1 MEIKR
6 NPKAP
11 SNRRG
16 WSTADDSTL
25 IKMARGGASTSEIAK
40 ILGRTITAVANRK
53 HNLHVDVRLKS
64 SRGKDSDV
72 PRSISTNNK
81 KKRKELPFR
90 VISRTPIQHPV
101 KVKAERSSWTS
112 EDDNEL
118 LSLYAQGNSAKFISM
133 LLGRTVA
140 AVTIRKSTLKK
151 LEASQPK
158 VETYKVEQE
167 KENKVDDKRAS
178 MLLRMEK
185 MRAAKGKN
193 KNLPAVEKVASV
205 PVVKEEKMVSAAQAV
220 TETDFDA
227 LSRIA
232 KRTGATITVVFNK

>member
-25 IKMARGGASTSEIAK
+25 IKMARGGATGAEIAK
-40 ILGRTITAVANRK
+40 ILGRTIMAVTTRK
-53 HNLHVDVRLKS
+53 HTLHVDVRLKS
-64 SRGKDSDV
+64 SKGREIDV
-72 PRSISTNNK
+72 PKSISTNKK
-81 KKRKELPFR
+81 KKRNELPIR
-90 VISRTPIQHPV
+90 VISRTPIQHQV
-101 KVKAERSSWTS
+101 KVKSPRSSWSS
-112 EDDNEL
+112 EDDKEL
-118 LSLYAQGNSAKFISM
+118 LSLYAQGNSAKFIGM
-133 LLGRTVA
+133 ILNRTEA

-151 LEASQPK
+151 LEAAAQK
-158 VETYKVEQE
+158 IEDH
-167 KENKVDDKRAS
+167 KVDDKKAA

-185 MRAAKGKN
+185 MRAAKVKN
-193 KNLPAVEKVASV
+193 KNLPVVEKVASV
-205 PVVKEEKMVSAAQAV
+205 PADKKEKIISEVQPI

>member
-11 SNRRG
+11 ANRRG

-25 IKMARGGASTSEIAK
+25 IKMARGGASGAEIAK
-40 ILGRTITAVANRK
+40 ILGRTVMAVTTRK
-53 HNLHVDVRLKS
+53 HILHVDVRLKS
-64 SRGKDSDV
+64 SKGSGVDAPK
-72 PRSISTNNK
+72 SISKNNK
-81 KKRKELPFR
+81 KKRKELPIR
-90 VISRTPIQHPV
+90 VISRTPVQHPV
-101 KVKAERSSWTS
+101 KVKTPKSTWSSE
-112 EDDNEL
+112 EDKEL
-118 LSLYAQGNSAKFISM
+118 LSLYEQGNSAKFIGM
-133 LLGRTVA
+133 LLGRTPA

-151 LEASQPK
+151 SGVVTQKTEEP
-158 VETYKVEQE
+158 
-167 KENKVDDKRAS
+167 KVDDKKAT

-193 KNLPAVEKVASV
+193 KNLPTVEKVASA
-205 PVVKEEKMVSAAQAV
+205 PVAKEEKIVSAAQTV

>member
-25 IKMARGGASTSEIAK
+25 IKMARGGASGAEIAK
-40 ILGRTITAVANRK
+40 ILGRTVMAVTTRK
-53 HNLHVDVRLKS
+53 HILHVDVRLKS
-64 SRGKDSDV
+64 SKGSGVDAPK
-72 PRSISTNNK
+72 SISKNNK
-81 KKRKELPFR
+81 KKRKELPIR

-101 KVKAERSSWTS
+101 KVKTPRTSWTS
-112 EDDNEL
+112 EEDKEL
-118 LSLYAQGNSAKFISM
+118 LSLYAQGNSAKFIGM
-133 LLGRTVA
+133 LLGRTAA

-151 LEASQPK
+151 LETTVQKIEEPK
-158 VETYKVEQE
+158 VDE
-167 KENKVDDKRAS
+167 KKAA

-185 MRAAKGKN
+185 MREAKGKSKN
-193 KNLPAVEKVASV
+193 KPKSEDQPNKEVETRNTEADFH
-205 PVVKEEKMVSAAQAV
+205 AG
-220 TETDFDA
+220 ETDFDT

-232 KRTGATITVVFNK
+232 KRTGATITITFNK

>member
-25 IKMARGGASTSEIAK
+25 IKMARGGASGAEIAK
-40 ILGRTITAVANRK
+40 ILGRTVMAVTTRK
-53 HNLHVDVRLKS
+53 HILHVDVRLKS
-64 SRGKDSDV
+64 SKGSGVDAPK
-72 PRSISTNNK
+72 SISKNNK
-81 KKRKELPFR
+81 KKRKELPIR

-101 KVKAERSSWTS
+101 KVKTPRTSWTS
-112 EDDNEL
+112 EEDKEL
-118 LSLYAQGNSAKFISM
+118 LSLYAQGNSAKFIGM
-133 LLGRTVA
+133 LLGRTAA

-151 LEASQPK
+151 LETTVQKIEEPK
-158 VETYKVEQE
+158 VDE
-167 KENKVDDKRAS
+167 KKAA

-185 MRAAKGKN
+185 MRAAKGKSKN
-193 KNLPAVEKVASV
+193 KPKSEDQPNKEVETRNTEADFH
-205 PVVKEEKMVSAAQAV
+205 AG
-220 TETDFDA
+220 ETDFDA

-232 KRTGATITVVFNK
+232 KRTGATITITFNK

>member
-25 IKMARGGASTSEIAK
+25 IKMARGGASGAEIAK
-40 ILGRTITAVANRK
+40 ILGRTVMAVTTRK
-53 HNLHVDVRLKS
+53 HTLHVDVRLKS
-64 SRGKDSDV
+64 SKGKGIDV
-72 PRSISTNNK
+72 PKSISTNTK
-81 KKRKELPFR
+81 KKRKELPYK
-90 VISRTPIQHPV
+90 VISRTPMQPPV
-101 KVKAERSSWTS
+101 KVKTPKSTWTGE
-112 EDDNEL
+112 EDKEL
-118 LSLYAQGNSAKFISM
+118 LSLYAQGNSAKLIGM
-133 LLGRTVA
+133 LLGRTPA

-151 LEASQPK
+151 IGVVTQKTEEP
-158 VETYKVEQE
+158 
-167 KENKVDDKRAS
+167 KVDDKKAA

-205 PVVKEEKMVSAAQAV
+205 PVVKEEKMVSPTQAV